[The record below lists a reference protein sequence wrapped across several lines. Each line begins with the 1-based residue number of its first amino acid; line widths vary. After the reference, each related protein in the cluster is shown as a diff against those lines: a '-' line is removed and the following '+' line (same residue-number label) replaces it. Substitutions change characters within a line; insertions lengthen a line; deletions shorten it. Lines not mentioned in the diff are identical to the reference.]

1 MKNKIKVVVKRPQ
14 EKAFVAEIDKGLAS
28 LQNFVDGLIEC
39 VEMPRVKNVD
49 IILNEEGKLL
59 GLPFNFF
66 LPEYRDVV
74 AGTAV
79 IAGFNPRSG
88 NHISLTDEQIEQAQR
103 YLEHTSVRSNS
114 EVFLAVQLGFDKIGR
129 FNDLDLEM

>member
-88 NHISLTDEQIEQAQR
+88 NHISLTDE
-103 YLEHTSVRSNS
+103 HTSVRSNS

-129 FNDLDLEM
+129 FNDSDLEM

>member
-14 EKAFVAEIDKGLAS
+14 EKAFVAEIDKGFAS